1 MTEKALIRHLE
12 RKERWLAAN
21 KSSIHVFRGKRI
33 FAPNDTDAV
42 QLYRHGGGPIF
53 LDGDE
58 SGSIKLSVSFRVWQR
73 GSTSLDLAFRY
84 GDVDQVI
91 AVKYFWFSLY
101 FFGMELIGQLPFWFN
116 LLSLGQLKERI
127 KKEDEWTP

>member
-1 MTEKALIRHLE
+1 MTEETLKRHLE
-12 RKERWLAAN
+12 RKKRWLAVN
-21 KSSIHVFRGKRI
+21 KDSIRVFRGKRM
-33 FAPNDTDAV
+33 FVPNDMSSF
-42 QLYRHGGGPIF
+42 QLYRYGGGPIF

-58 SGSIKLSVSFRVWQR
+58 SSYIKFSISFRVWQR
-73 GSTSLDLAFRY
+73 SNASLDLGFRY
-84 GDVDQVI
+84 GDADRVV
-91 AVKYFWFSLY
+91 AVKYLWFSLY